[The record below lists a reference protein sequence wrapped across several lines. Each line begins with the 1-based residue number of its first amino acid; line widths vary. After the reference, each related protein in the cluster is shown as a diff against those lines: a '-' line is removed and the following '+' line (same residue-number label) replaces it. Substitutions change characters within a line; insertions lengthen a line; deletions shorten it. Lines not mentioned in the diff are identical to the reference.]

1 MNPVLIGIGLI
12 ITAVGAAMPGNELHA
27 PGQSAVFY
35 RDDCIV
41 GGGWIE

>member
-1 MNPVLIGIGLI
+1 VTPLPHGRVHVEFSEPQLS
-12 ITAVGAAMPGNELHA
+12 IT

-35 RDDCIV
+35 VDDCIV